1 MSKPKKDKPKPVNRS
16 RYNENVVLITA
27 EAYAIYCG
35 MAPKWSRR
43 TAASDLILADLDKHF
58 ERIDYNLE
66 GDLVKQAYLTHDAHV
81 ALRKFAEKHHGTM
94 GGTLSA
100 LLIEHKSELV

>member
-1 MSKPKKDKPKPVNRS
+1 
-16 RYNENVVLITA
+16 
-27 EAYAIYCG
+27 

-43 TAASDLILADLDKHF
+43 TAASDFILADLDKHF
-58 ERIDYNLE
+58 GRIDYNLE

-81 ALRKFAEKHHGTM
+81 ALQKHHGTM